1 MNTTLKQTTHLLS
14 VVKIILFALACIA
27 IFVTAAVISQL
38 LTFWIANQPA
48 KTVISEILL
57 RLPLTI
63 IALHFFAKKAIKAYD
78 PVTIYGN
85 LVLIKVFKWTVI
97 AFLLPLMV
105 GLFYYLFN
113 LMVPFAHTTPLTLA
127 NKLGIFITWLSISI
141 SAGITEEALFRG
153 HLFMII
159 RGRCSIAQSVF
170 ITSIMFGLVHIVM
183 LPSFTPLDILIVV
196 VGGTIAGIMFSL
208 IYLYS
213 KSLWYAAI
221 VHIVWDIFFVG
232 KITAIATTQADANRV
247 IMPFKL
253 TTHSQWLTGGS
264 FGVEAAIPSLLL
276 YLLVIVVLYKLMWD
290 RNSSSEMIA
299 G

>member
-1 MNTTLKQTTHLLS
+1 MNTTSKQTTHLLS

-38 LTFWIANQPA
+38 LTFWIASLPA
-48 KTVISEILL
+48 KTVVSEILL

-63 IALHFFAKKAIKAYD
+63 IALHFFAKKVIKAYD
-78 PVTIYGN
+78 PVAIYGN
-85 LVLIKVFKWTVI
+85 LVFIKVFKWTVI
-97 AFLLPLMV
+97 AFLLPLTV

-113 LMVPFAHTTPLTLA
+113 LMVPFAHTTPLILA

-159 RGRCSIAQSVF
+159 RDRCSIAQSVF

-232 KITAIATTQADANRV
+232 KITAIATTQADANRA

-276 YLLVIVVLYKLMWD
+276 YLLVIAILYKLMWNG
-290 RNSSSEMIA
+290 NSSSEVIA